1 MQPSLFPHLTSTPDG
16 QDSRAD
22 SGAHGASLDL
32 RQQLNDAQ
40 YEAATTIDGP
50 ILVVAGAGSGKTR
63 TIVYRLVHLL
73 SRNIAPDRILLLTFT
88 RKAAQ
93 EMLWRASILL
103 DESCR
108 QVTGGTFHGVANLLL
123 RRYGHHLGYDS
134 NFTILDRS
142 DAEGIINILKSSLSL
157 GGAGKRF
164 PSKRIIINIISKS
177 VNKQIGLEDL
187 VADEFSH
194 LLEFMDDILLLRE
207 PYETFKFEH
216 GLMDY
221 DDLLINWRR
230 VLTADPG
237 VRQEIAQRFS
247 HIMVDEYQDTNPI
260 QAEIVRLLAH
270 NHDNVMAV
278 GDDSQ
283 SVYSFRGADFRNI
296 MNFPRLFPDT
306 RIIKLEENYR
316 STQPILTLANGIID
330 QATEKYTKV
339 LYSRIEGK
347 EKPQLYP
354 ARDET
359 AEAAFVVKKILARQ
373 DDGLLLSD
381 MAVLFRSG
389 FHSFKLE
396 IELSHHHIPYEKRGG
411 LKLTESAHIKDLISY
426 FRVQVNPYDNLS
438 WNRILLMLD
447 KIGPKTAQ
455 KILIA
460 IKTADNPLAGL
471 ADFPAAKSWQAG
483 FKALVELFSTLQEPG
498 LSPAVQFERLLEYY
512 QPIFERLYYD
522 DYPKRSRD
530 LDQLRTIIEGYDNLT
545 AFVADTALDPPDI
558 AGQVDT
564 TDKLVLSTVHSAK
577 GLEWDTVFVI
587 SLAEGKFPHAYS
599 QPGEQQEEERRL
611 FYVAATRAKNHL
623 FLTYPCEM
631 TTMDRKR
638 ARANLTPFLT
648 DVSPGLYEL
657 IAGKSPAYGV
667 AAPLTG
673 PRRSMAERFGTA
685 ASPKARLD
693 LNMLRKGM
701 LVKHPFFGQ
710 GEIEELSGP
719 RSVKV
724 HFAKHGRKTL
734 HLDYAKLELVK

>member
-1 MQPSLFPHLTSTPDG
+1 MQPSLFPHLESTPAGRDTG
-16 QDSRAD
+16 TE
-22 SGAHGASLDL
+22 SGGSSLDL
-32 RQQLNDAQ
+32 RRELNDAQ
-40 YEAATTIDGP
+40 HEAATTIDGP
-50 ILVVAGAGSGKTR
+50 LLVVAGAGSGKTR

-93 EMLWRASILL
+93 EMLWRASALL
-103 DESCR
+103 DESCQ

-177 VNKQIGLEDL
+177 VNKAVGVEGLLAE
-187 VADEFSH
+187 EYGH
-194 LLEFMDDILLLRE
+194 LLEFLDDILLLKE
-207 PYETFKFEH
+207 HYETFKFEH

-221 DDLLINWRR
+221 DDLLINWQR
-230 VLTADPG
+230 VLTEELG
-237 VRQEIAQRFS
+237 VRQEISQRFS

-260 QAEIVRLLAH
+260 QAEIVRLLAY

-347 EKPQLYP
+347 DKPQLYP

-373 DDGLLLSD
+373 DEGLALSD

-396 IELSHHHIPYEKRGG
+396 IELAHHQIPYEKRGG

-426 FRVQVNPYDNLS
+426 FRILVNPYDNLS

-455 KILIA
+455 KILAA
-460 IKTADNPLAGL
+460 IKAADDPVAGL
-471 ADFPAAKSWQAG
+471 ADFPAGKSWQAG
-483 FKALVELFSTLQEPG
+483 IKALVELFYGLQKPG
-498 LSPAVQFERLLEYY
+498 LSPIDHFERLLDYY

-530 LDQLRTIIEGYDNLT
+530 LEQLRTIIEGYDNLV
-545 AFVADTALDPPDI
+545 AFVADTALDPPEIVGRTD
-558 AGQVDT
+558 A

-587 SLAEGKFPHAYS
+587 NLAEGKFPHAYS
-599 QPGEQQEEERRL
+599 QHGEQQEEERRL

-623 FLTYPCEM
+623 FLTYPCEV
-631 TTMDRKR
+631 TTVDRKR
-638 ARANLTPFLT
+638 ARANLTPFLA
-648 DVSPGLYEL
+648 DISPGLYEL
-657 IAGKSPAYGV
+657 IARQRSPYSA

-673 PRRSMAERFGTA
+673 PRRSMAERFGAT
-685 ASPKARLD
+685 ASPKTRLD
-693 LNMLRKGM
+693 VNMLKKGVS
-701 LVKHPFFGQ
+701 VKHPFFGR

-719 RSVKV
+719 RSVTV
-724 HFAKHGRKTL
+724 HFAKHGCKTL